1 MAYSNDLRH
10 KVLAAVDRGQSRASV
25 ARRFD
30 ISSRT
35 VRRFI
40 QRREATG
47 DVTSDKT
54 GPKGPIKLTPEDDAL
69 LIDQVRLKPGITAR
83 ELRPMLDADVT
94 ISTICRRLIA
104 LGWSLKKSR

>member
-1 MAYSNDLRH
+1 MAYSIELRH
-10 KVLAAVDRGQSRASV
+10 KVLAAVDRGESQASV

-40 QRREATG
+40 QRREAVG
-47 DVTSDKT
+47 DVTPDKT
-54 GPKGPIKLTPEDDAL
+54 GPRGPRKLTPEDDAL
-69 LIDQVRLKPGITAR
+69 LIDQVRLKPGITAK
-83 ELRPMLDADVT
+83 ELQPMLSVDVA
-94 ISTICRRLIA
+94 ISTICRRLIG